1 MTILE
6 LFYQLAYRLHNTFA
20 NSIPSERIFSA
31 MKLTHSRFSCA
42 ALATERVE
50 KLLYIQVNRRVLRR
64 PLHITKK
71 QADEEEGNAIMDL
84 EVEDLGRADED
95 EVGDAACT

>member
-6 LFYQLAYRLHNTFA
+6 LFYQPAYRLHNTFA
-20 NSIPSERIFSA
+20 NSIPSERNFSA
-31 MKLTHSRFSCA
+31 MKLTHSRFCA
-42 ALATERVE
+42 ALATKRVE

-71 QADEEEGNAIMDL
+71 QADEEEGNTIMDL
-84 EVEDLGRADED
+84 EVEDLGHADED
-95 EVGDAACT
+95 EIGDAACT